1 MSALLIIRKSQI
13 FQLFTFGTFSSEFE
27 KNPFSER
34 FLRRGILK
42 PRQHEG
48 KRITNLKQRRHKYY
62 FNYHL

>member
-13 FQLFTFGTFSSEFE
+13 FQLFTFSTFSSEFE
-27 KNPFSER
+27 KNPFSEG

-48 KRITNLKQRRHKYY
+48 KRITNLKQR
-62 FNYHL
+62 